1 MISNEQLIL
10 FFVIMAFTEIT
21 AQFLLKKGADHKY
34 QFNIYFILG
43 LLAILITY
51 IFLYMVMRTGKHIAI
66 IHAIHHTSIAVVI
79 ALGAFFIFSQ
89 KLDLKQLFALSLV
102 ITGTF
107 ILATSENGHHH

>member
-1 MISNEQLIL
+1 MISNQQLIL

-51 IFLYMVMRTGKHIAI
+51 IFLYMVMRTGKHISI

-79 ALGAFFIFSQ
+79 AIGAYFLFSQ
-89 KLDLKQLFALSLV
+89 KLEPLQIFALSLV

-107 ILATSENGHHH
+107 ILATSENNQHH

>member
-21 AQFLLKKGADHKY
+21 AQFLLKKGADHKS

-51 IFLYMVMRTGKHIAI
+51 IFLYIVLRSGKHTSI

-79 ALGAFFIFSQ
+79 AIGAYFLFSQ
-89 KLDLKQLFALSLV
+89 KLEPLQIFALSLV

-107 ILATSENGHHH
+107 ILATSENNQHH

>member
-10 FFVIMAFTEIT
+10 FFVIMAFTEIS
-21 AQFLLKKGADHKY
+21 AQFLLKKGADHKSH
-34 QFNIYFILG
+34 FNIYFILG

-51 IFLYMVMRTGKHIAI
+51 IFLYIVMRTGKHISI

-79 ALGAFFIFSQ
+79 ALGAFFLFSQ

>member
-1 MISNEQLIL
+1 MISNQQLIL

-21 AQFLLKKGADHKY
+21 AQFLLKKGADHKSH
-34 QFNIYFILG
+34 FNIYFILG

-51 IFLYMVMRTGKHIAI
+51 IFLYMVMRTGKHISI

-79 ALGAFFIFSQ
+79 AIGAFLLFSQ
-89 KLDLKQLFALSLV
+89 KLEPLQIFALSLV